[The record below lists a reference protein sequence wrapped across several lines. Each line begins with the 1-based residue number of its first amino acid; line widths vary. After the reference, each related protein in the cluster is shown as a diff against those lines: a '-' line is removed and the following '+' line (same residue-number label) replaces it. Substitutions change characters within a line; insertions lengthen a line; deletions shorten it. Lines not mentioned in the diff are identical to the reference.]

1 MKPLVNFWT
10 ALWIIVWV
18 LVTLV
23 STVAATTTTVT
34 AADFIKGYEGLSLT
48 GYYANDYEEDRNIVT
63 IGWGSTFRNV
73 VVGQEI
79 TLERAEAYFRA
90 DLLEAEEIVD
100 RLVKVPL
107 TDNQRVAI
115 VSLAFNTGYGNL
127 SKSDALRYLNQSNYE
142 RFAYE
147 AFDSEV
153 GFVRSGG
160 EIVKGLVNRRAKERS
175 LFFTTI

>member
-1 MKPLVNFWT
+1 MKQF
-10 ALWIIVWV
+10 I
-18 LVTLV
+18 TLV
-23 STVAATTTTVT
+23 LISLVSSFAMATS
-34 AADFIKGYEGLSLT
+34 ASEFIKEHEGLSLI
-48 GYYANDYEEDRNIVT
+48 GYYANDYEEERNIVT

-79 TLERAEAYFRA
+79 TLERAEAYFRT

-115 VSLAFNTGYGNL
+115 VSLVFNIGYGNL
-127 SKSDALRYLNQSNYE
+127 SRSDALRYLNQGNYE
-142 RFAYE
+142 TFVYE

-153 GFVRSGG
+153 GFVRSGD
-160 EIVKGLVNRRAKERS
+160 EIIKGLVNRRANERS
-175 LFFTTI
+175 LFTTI